1 MSPLSKKRGH
11 HDLRILRFERIA
23 STAAVRTR
31 GDFGIIPSPYDADF
45 ERKIRSKSVAK
56 IYEQSMCE
64 SFARKLFLKL
74 ESFATRCEA
83 LLPCD
88 RERCIIRKIFVAGG
102 RTEMA
107 ISYNKLWKLLI
118 DKKMSKADL
127 RKAAGIAPNTMTRL
141 RRDEE
146 VTLAVLNKIC
156 STLDVD
162 IGDIMEFLPDPLE

>member
-1 MSPLSKKRGH
+1 
-11 HDLRILRFERIA
+11 
-23 STAAVRTR
+23 
-31 GDFGIIPSPYDADF
+31 
-45 ERKIRSKSVAK
+45 
-56 IYEQSMCE
+56 
-64 SFARKLFLKL
+64 
-74 ESFATRCEA
+74 
-83 LLPCD
+83 
-88 RERCIIRKIFVAGG
+88 
-102 RTEMA
+102 MA

-156 STLDVD
+156 SALEVN